1 MSSRDN
7 VDIII
12 NNIQSKNKEIFEVNH
27 AHHNLF
33 DTNKDTNIIF
43 EKINVFIKKNI

>member
-12 NNIQSKNKEIFEVNH
+12 NNIQSETKEVFEVNH

-33 DTNKDTNIIF
+33 DTNKDTHIIF
-43 EKINVFIKKNI
+43 EKINMFIENNI